1 MAIYPEGTRA
11 RDSEML
17 PLHAGSFK
25 IATKSG
31 APLVITTVDNTNHV
45 HRNAPFKRTVITL
58 DICEVIPAEKVSTL
72 GTNELSQITRK
83 IMLSSLGKSED

>member
-11 RDSEML
+11 RDGEML

-45 HRNAPFKRTVITL
+45 HKNAPWKRTHVTL
-58 DICEVIPAEKVSTL
+58 RVCKVIPGEEVSFEEAVECIEKFDEKT
-72 GTNELSQITRK
+72 
-83 IMLSSLGKSED
+83 